1 MAVDSIA
8 RARYWANRAIW
19 AEAEATGHLPSLQG
33 DYGTVFEGED
43 PNDRRPGSALRWG
56 RIYRSLLRA
65 LEDGLTLGAFGLTT
79 NEVWARE
86 VRGVRARAV
95 YWELVLTPGHVPAGG
110 PVGGRPGPGRERFPS
125 PGCEW
130 VRGRHAPA
138 AVPDR

>member
-1 MAVDSIA
+1 LVADRHIAPDDMAVDSIA

-86 VRGVRARAV
+86 VRESALARCIGN
-95 YWELVLTPGHVPAGG
+95 W
-110 PVGGRPGPGRERFPS
+110 
-125 PGCEW
+125 C
-130 VRGRHAPA
+130 
-138 AVPDR
+138 